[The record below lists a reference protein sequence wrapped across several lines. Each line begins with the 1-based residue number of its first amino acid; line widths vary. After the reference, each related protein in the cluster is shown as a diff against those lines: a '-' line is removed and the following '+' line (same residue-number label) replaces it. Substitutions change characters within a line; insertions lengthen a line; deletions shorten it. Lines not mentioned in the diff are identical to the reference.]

1 MYRILQKKKKVI
13 YFIPKTPYDREK
25 NSYST
30 YIFIKGFL
38 GHFLLVILY
47 PLSKTKKKWKVTNRS
62 KIGGLNIHIFKYA
75 EGKLLANKYNPW
87 YLKKKK
93 QNSFLNTSITGGIFT
108 NFGHKSLV
116 TTFFLEFFT

>member
-1 MYRILQKKKKVI
+1 MGKKVFIFFFNTEFPMSGILQKKKKVI

-47 PLSKTKKKWKVTNRS
+47 PLSKTKKNGKWPTGQKSVAWTFTSLSMLR
-62 KIGGLNIHIFKYA
+62 A
-75 EGKLLANKYNPW
+75 
-87 YLKKKK
+87 
-93 QNSFLNTSITGGIFT
+93 SF
-108 NFGHKSLV
+108 
-116 TTFFLEFFT
+116 